1 MPLRKQGTI
10 VPLSALAALAIAAA
24 APTSASAF
32 SWLPTPTPKP
42 TATPT
47 PTPTPTP
54 KPTATPTPAPAA
66 ATPTP
71 TPAPAAT
78 GCTPVATT
86 KAFSKYSD
94 DADYFMAPGGSFE
107 SGTTT
112 GWTLTSGAKIV
123 SGNENL
129 GVTSGSKAL
138 DLPVGAT
145 ATSPAFCVDDSLP
158 SFRFASKL
166 SSLDGGY
173 IAVVIYRDA
182 VGKITNAQFTS
193 SSAGS
198 YWNGATSWNPSAIS
212 PLASKIPLSAG
223 GTASVQLMFVGTM
236 KAYGIFVG
244 AKATI
249 DSVMVDPY
257 RRG

>member
-1 MPLRKQGTI
+1 M
-10 VPLSALAALAIAAA
+10 
-24 APTSASAF
+24 PTSTPFTSYGDGAS
-32 SWLPTPTPKP
+32 
-42 TATPT
+42 
-47 PTPTPTP
+47 
-54 KPTATPTPAPAA
+54 
-66 ATPTP
+66 
-71 TPAPAAT
+71 
-78 GCTPVATT
+78 
-86 KAFSKYSD
+86 
-94 DADYFMAPGGSFE
+94 YFLAPGGSFE

-112 GWTLTSGAKIV
+112 GWSLSGGAKIV

-158 SFRFASKL
+158 SFRFAAKL

-173 IAVVIYRDA
+173 AALVLYRDA
-182 VGKITNAQFTS
+182 AGKLTNAQFV
-193 SSAGS
+193 SSADGTF
-198 YWNGATSWNPSAIS
+198 WNGATSWNPSAIS
-212 PLASKIPLSAG
+212 PLATKIPLLSQNA
-223 GTASVQLMFVGTM
+223 TATVQLKFIGTM